1 MFTGIYIKDLFLG
14 TPEQFSDTFG
24 HIYED
29 DAHPMDILDAIRK
42 YPPDVAVGLPMTI
55 YAFRTEEDRT
65 KWFAP
70 GGGADQIDWDAV
82 IAQVGVIKAPAP
94 VPEDPFLVEARKR
107 IKPLV
112 WTQEGGDVPNWYAW
126 GIGASQY
133 ALWVQPD
140 GTVKFWEEGEGPD
153 YPDVDTAKK
162 AVDEYHREEVLREFF
177 N

>member
-1 MFTGIYIKDLFLG
+1 MLVGIGIKDLFVG

-24 HIYED
+24 HIYAD

-42 YPPDVAVGLPMTI
+42 HPPHVAVGLPLTV
-55 YAFRTEEDRT
+55 YLFRDEEART

-70 GGGADQIDWDAV
+70 GGGYDQIDWDEVVALT
-82 IAQVGVIKAPAP
+82 GVLKAPEPA
-94 VPEDPFLVEARKR
+94 PEDPFLVEARKR

-112 WTQEGGDVPNWYAW
+112 WTQENGDVPNWYAW